1 MKNSEILRILMPER
15 TKQIALAWSI
25 LRSAEL
31 FGETDL
37 DGTWT
42 ISDVEFYNDIYD
54 SPKHG
59 SDAYRKADQD
69 QSKSL
74 DIQECATDLHRFAQ
88 ICTSGNHI
96 ENIFKRTDQDGSRE
110 LNLQE
115 TNS

>member
-1 MKNSEILRILMPER
+1 MKKSEILRILMPER
-15 TKQIALAWSI
+15 TKADCPRMVNFAAPAGAI
-25 LRSAEL
+25 
-31 FGETDL
+31 GETDL

-54 SPKHG
+54 S
-59 SDAYRKADQD
+59 
-69 QSKSL
+69 QSMDPTPTEKQIKIRVNHS
-74 DIQECATDLHRFAQ
+74 ISKNVQQICTDLHKRR
-88 ICTSGNHI
+88 IHI